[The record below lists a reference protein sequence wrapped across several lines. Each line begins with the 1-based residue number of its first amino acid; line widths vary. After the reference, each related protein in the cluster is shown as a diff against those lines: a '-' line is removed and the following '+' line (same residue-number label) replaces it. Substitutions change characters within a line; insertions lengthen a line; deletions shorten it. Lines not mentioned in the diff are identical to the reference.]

1 MVNSDQIDPTTIHGW
16 ADLWRPEFANDI
28 LVVDGARETLGMALQ
43 TLDLSQNELDTAN
56 LQQAIERLEALRPN
70 VKAVLTDE
78 IKTLMVNN
86 DAPIGIGYSGDA
98 AYVMSENPA
107 ITYVVP

>member
-1 MVNSDQIDPTTIHGW
+1 
-16 ADLWRPEFANDI
+16 
-28 LVVDGARETLGMALQ
+28 MALQ

-86 DAPIGIGYSGDA
+86 DAIRSALAIQEMQR
-98 AYVMSENPA
+98 MSCLR
-107 ITYVVP
+107 ILL